1 MAEILSFPVREAHG
15 HGMERYLMRRECLA
29 LGLIDPFASWVET
42 LDSWF
47 EEHPQARTNRNEAL
61 RSLLADT
68 WLMFHMACDK
78 ASQLDMQ
85 PHHCLRWAQLQY
97 HRLSDVELLV
107 IVSDNL
113 SNLRRG
119 VNELSQRYPPEARRD
134 LALFALVQ
142 SMDHLGQQ
150 LERLFE
156 IEYSASRQPEW
167 TS

>member
-1 MAEILSFPVREAHG
+1 MAEILNFPVRAAHD
-15 HGMERYLMRRECLA
+15 HGMERYLMGRECLA

-47 EEHPQARTNRNEAL
+47 GEHPQARTNRNESL

-68 WLMFHMACDK
+68 WLVFHMACDQT
-78 ASQLDMQ
+78 SQLDMQ
-85 PHHCLRWAQLQY
+85 PHHSLRWAQLQY
-97 HRLSDVELLV
+97 HQLSDIELLV

-113 SNLRRG
+113 IDLRSG
-119 VNELSQRYPPEARRD
+119 VNELSQRYPPEARSD
-134 LALFALVQ
+134 LVLFGLVQ
-142 SMDHLGQQ
+142 GMDHLYQQ

-156 IEYSASRQPEW
+156 TEFSDSRQPEW